1 MNFEKQVTLT
11 DGKKVLLR
19 YPQIQDVVKLQ
30 QYINTLSQEDTYLLV
45 SGETFSQ
52 EEEQKYLND
61 ALKLMKDK
69 NKIQI
74 LAFHN
79 EQIIGN
85 VEVNRAF
92 KIIFMINITEMQYNP
107 NNSYNEDTVIRCL
120 FPEDTSFQRQV
131 IYKGQ
136 IIAIAVGSMELDLFR
151 KYNNPGKNNNNFR
164 DLGQRKTSI
173 ILMSS
178 ERKIIEVF
186 PFTNELEEKAKQIKE
201 AEWLTAKN
209 LVAAQWL
216 IENQIVQPIIDPKQ
230 KK

>member
-85 VEVNRAF
+85 VEVNRMTKQRKRSLHVGEIAISVAKAYRGLGLG
-92 KIIFMINITEMQYNP
+92 KILIAEIIKAGKSLNLRQLYLTTFSINDRAKLLYKKMG
-107 NNSYNEDTVIRCL
+107 
-120 FPEDTSFQRQV
+120 FQ
-131 IYKGQ
+131 IAGEIPGQ
-136 IIAIAVGSMELDLFR
+136 ILYKN
-151 KYNNPGKNNNNFR
+151 KYI
-164 DLGQRKTSI
+164 GQTIMYLPLK
-173 ILMSS
+173 
-178 ERKIIEVF
+178 
-186 PFTNELEEKAKQIKE
+186 
-201 AEWLTAKN
+201 
-209 LVAAQWL
+209 
-216 IENQIVQPIIDPKQ
+216 
-230 KK
+230 

>member
-1 MNFEKQVTLT
+1 
-11 DGKKVLLR
+11 
-19 YPQIQDVVKLQ
+19 
-30 QYINTLSQEDTYLLV
+30 
-45 SGETFSQ
+45 
-52 EEEQKYLND
+52 
-61 ALKLMKDK
+61 
-69 NKIQI
+69 
-74 LAFHN
+74 
-79 EQIIGN
+79 
-85 VEVNRAF
+85 
-92 KIIFMINITEMQYNP
+92 MINITEMQYNP

-186 PFTNELEEKAKQIKE
+186 PFTNELEEKAKQIK
-201 AEWLTAKN
+201 A
-209 LVAAQWL
+209 
-216 IENQIVQPIIDPKQ
+216 
-230 KK
+230 